1 MSNYKVR
8 IGVLLGDPSGIGP
21 EVICK
26 LLAEKNIYKKAIAIV
41 IGDKRIFHMGEKIAV
56 KSIPLKSIDSFD
68 GLHKYSNFNGPL
80 FYDYPTISPK
90 EVKLGKIDK
99 KAGYSVYRTLLYTLD
114 LAKEKKIDGFI
125 FASFNKEA
133 MRLGGS
139 PYQTE
144 FDLFKDYFKKPK
156 IHGEINVL
164 NDLWITRVTSHIA
177 LSKVSS
183 MITEKRVYETICFMD
198 SVLKDAGSHRP
209 HIAVAALN
217 PHGGEGGMFGTKEI
231 VAIGPAIAKARLNN
245 INVEGPFPADT
256 IFLKV
261 RKEKYNG
268 VISMYHDQGQI
279 ATKIM
284 GFEKGVTIHG
294 GMPMPIATCAHGT
307 AFDIAGKGIAKHIA
321 IKNAFLIVTKI
332 ALNKRKD
339 MKDDSRS

>member
-26 LLAEKNIYKKAIAIV
+26 LLAEKDIFKQAIVIV
-41 IGDKRIFHMGEKIAV
+41 IGDKRIFHMGEKIAGV
-56 KSIPLKSIDSFD
+56 SIPLKSINDFND
-68 GLHKYSNFNGPL
+68 LYQYSDLNAPL
-80 FYDYPTISPK
+80 FYDYATVSQK

-99 KAGYSVYRTLLYTLD
+99 KAGYSVYKTLLYVLELTS
-114 LAKEKKIDGFI
+114 EKNIDGFI
-125 FASFNKEA
+125 FAPFNKEA

-164 NDLWITRVTSHIA
+164 NDLWITRVTSHIP
-177 LSKVSS
+177 LSKVSF
-183 MITEKRVYETICFMD
+183 MITEKRVYETIYFLNN
-198 SVLKDAGSHRP
+198 VLKDVGFCTP
-209 HIAVAALN
+209 KIAVAALN
-217 PHGGEGGMFGTKEI
+217 PHGGERGMFGTEEI
-231 VAIGPAIAKARLNN
+231 VAIRPAIAKAGLNN

-268 VISMYHDQGQI
+268 IISMYHDQGQI

-294 GMPMPIATCAHGT
+294 GMPIPIATCAHGT

-339 MKDDSRS
+339 MKDDSRN